1 MRSFMRSGIIPNWQS
16 GLKPLRMSK
25 DLNMSYNY
33 IANRP
38 THQKVAY
45 ECDYFNSLCYDSI
58 KALKTVGVAYV
69 FQQAHVDVIK
79 RYLEQKYIIE
89 IVVTDG
95 IFVVRALKRG

>member
-1 MRSFMRSGIIPNWQS
+1 MRSGITPGWQT

-38 THQKVAY
+38 MHQKVAY

-58 KALKTVGVAYV
+58 KALKSVGVAYV